1 MWQLVAHAL
10 RVAKLTRRK
19 MRILVTGGCGFIGA
33 GFVRQIC
40 KNYPS
45 AEVTCID
52 CLNPCSSV
60 VADLTTDH
68 DNYHFVHGD
77 IKDTLLVRNTV
88 ERVKPDTIVHFAAQS
103 HVDTSFTDPISYTND
118 NVLGTHVLLE
128 ACRQVG
134 CVKKFVH
141 ISTDEVYGE
150 NGEGDGVKTEESLL
164 KPTNPYAATKAA
176 AEMLVHS
183 YMHSYQFPAVIIR
196 SNNVYGPGQY
206 PEKVIPKFIKQLL
219 RDEKLTIQGSGQQL
233 RSFLY
238 LDDAVA
244 AIECVMCQGHVGS
257 VYNISSDH
265 EFSIMEL
272 AHKLITKIQ
281 GINAD
286 LDKWITH
293 IDDRNFNDSR
303 YWIRSEPLA
312 RLGWRQKVGF
322 EEGLNR
328 TIQWYRE
335 VDDSY
340 WSHRQEADKKALVW
354 GGRGWIGGL
363 FEAELRK
370 QGWKVVHAES
380 RADCREAVMAEI
392 GAHSPSHLLS
402 LIGRTHGPGFGTID
416 YLEQPGKL
424 RENIRDNLYGPMVL
438 AEAARATGKH
448 LLYMGTGCI
457 FSGASDE
464 LFTESSAPNFFGSAY
479 STVKGF
485 TDQLMAAYSSTV
497 LNVRIRMPIHSQDN
511 PRNFITKIIQY
522 KKINSIPNSMTV
534 LDDIIPLLVRA
545 MDRRITGTLN
555 AVNPGVLE
563 HSEILRMYRD
573 LQNPGHTWEELDT
586 RELMEGRHVVAARS
600 NNHLDATR
608 IKNLFPE
615 LPTLRD
621 SVEAI
626 LRKNTFA
633 GRS

>member
-1 MWQLVAHAL
+1 M
-10 RVAKLTRRK
+10 K
-19 MRILVTGGCGFIGA
+19 ILVTGGCGFIGA

-45 AEVTCID
+45 AMVACID

-60 VADLTTDH
+60 ASDLTTNH
-68 DNYHFVHGD
+68 DNYKFIRGD
-77 IKDTLLVRNTV
+77 IKDTLLVRNTL
-88 ERVKPDTIVHFAAQS
+88 ESFKPDTIVHFAAQS

-196 SNNVYGPGQY
+196 SNNVYGPGQF
-206 PEKVIPKFIKQLL
+206 PEKVIPKFIQQLL
-219 RDEKLTIQGSGQQL
+219 RKEKLTIQGSGQQL
-233 RSFLY
+233 RSCLY

-244 AIECVMCQGHVGS
+244 AIECVMFQGHVGS

-265 EFSIMEL
+265 ELSIMEL
-272 AHKLITKIQ
+272 AHKLITKIH
-281 GINAD
+281 GTAAD
-286 LDKWITH
+286 PATWITH

-322 EEGLNR
+322 EEGLDR
-328 TIQWYRE
+328 TIQWFRE
-335 VDDSY
+335 ADNSY
-340 WSHRQEADKKALVW
+340 WSHNQPKKVLVW

-363 FEAELRK
+363 FETELAR
-370 QGWKVVHAES
+370 QGWEVAHAES
-380 RADCREAVMAEI
+380 RADNREAVFAEI
-392 GAHSPSHLLS
+392 SAQNPSHLLS

-438 AEAARATGKH
+438 AEASRETGKH

-457 FSGASDE
+457 FSGSPE
-464 LFTESSAPNFFGSAY
+464 EKFTESASPNFFGSAY

-485 TDQLMAAYSSTV
+485 TDQLMVAFAANV

-522 KKINSIPNSMTV
+522 QKINSIPNSMTV

-545 MDRRITGTLN
+545 MELRITGTLN
-555 AVNPGVLE
+555 AVNPGVME

-573 LQNPGHTWEELDT
+573 LQNVEHTWEELDT

-600 NNHLDATR
+600 NNHLDTTR
-608 IKNLFPE
+608 IQELFPE
-615 LPTLRD
+615 LPSLRD
-621 SVEAI
+621 SIERI
-626 LRKNTFA
+626 LRQNHFT
-633 GRS
+633 GRRRFTGGR